1 MDDQR
6 SVFVLEQEG
15 VNIEGGGKIKHVID
29 FLESH
34 GLFVVLDSVDLEEES
49 FRRSL
54 DPAVLLDPDNLSFFV
69 AVVVNV
75 RDGDLFAGVV
85 ELSMLGVDEEQT
97 EQLLLSLVDVLFL
110 VDEGVLNLSQKLL
123 SND

>member
-6 SVFVLEQEG
+6 SVFVFEQEG
-15 VNIEGGGKIKHVID
+15 VNIEGGGEIKHVID

-54 DPAVLLDPDNLSFFV
+54 DPAVLLDPDDLSFFV